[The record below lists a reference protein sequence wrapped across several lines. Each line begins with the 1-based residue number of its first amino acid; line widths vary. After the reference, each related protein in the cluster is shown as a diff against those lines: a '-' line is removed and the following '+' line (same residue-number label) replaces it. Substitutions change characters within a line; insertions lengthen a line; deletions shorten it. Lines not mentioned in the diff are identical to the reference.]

1 MFATGVKR
9 KLNARHFLAGDFGEE
24 SVPHSHPYEI
34 ELVCRSRTLDTNG
47 FSTDIAAMES
57 ALETTLREIDDVL
70 LNDLPFFSGKQPSL
84 ENLCI
89 YLAAA
94 IRSDLAERGTE
105 PDAPL
110 EIRIWESDSA
120 WASFTEK

>member
-1 MFATGVKR
+1 MFAAGAR
-9 KLNARHFLAGDFGEE
+9 RRLNARHFLDGDFGEE

-34 ELVCRSRTLDTNG
+34 ELVCRSQTLDANG

-57 ALETTLREIDDVL
+57 ALEKVLHDIDDVL
-70 LNDLPFFSGKQPSL
+70 LNDLSFFSRRQPSL

-89 YLAAA
+89 YLTTSL
-94 IRSDLAERGTE
+94 RSNLAGRGAE

-120 WASFTEK
+120 WASYTEE